1 MWLVIRNN
9 YCCDSG
15 ENLDGFLDGLG
26 GGALGGSEGTGG
38 DVGENTTLCRFGVD
52 LGDPGILN
60 HFTVCESERN
70 PEKLLYALCHL
81 LDTGI
86 YRCFFRS
93 IRRMVM
99 EGFSGWCKKKRS
111 YQWNQDDH
119 LLLYLGSYIVRG
131 SATGNCISW

>member
-52 LGDPGILN
+52 RHCGDRFVGKYRKS
-60 HFTVCESERN
+60 VCRRFRQR
-70 PEKLLYALCHL
+70 LLKP
-81 LDTGI
+81 I
-86 YRCFFRS
+86 N
-93 IRRMVM
+93 I
-99 EGFSGWCKKKRS
+99 
-111 YQWNQDDH
+111 
-119 LLLYLGSYIVRG
+119 
-131 SATGNCISW
+131 